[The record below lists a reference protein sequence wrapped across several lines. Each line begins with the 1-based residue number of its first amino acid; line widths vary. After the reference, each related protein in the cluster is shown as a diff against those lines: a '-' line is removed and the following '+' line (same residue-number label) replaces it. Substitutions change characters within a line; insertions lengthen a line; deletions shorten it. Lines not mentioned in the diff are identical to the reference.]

1 MRAILII
8 LLLCVLT
15 GPSAIAQ
22 TTKGGFIKT
31 ADGIRKVSSTTSK
44 SGEMN
49 MNQPN
54 PKPFAEKKFIEIKG
68 KRMAYIDEGEG
79 IPIIFQHGNP
89 TSSYLWRNVMREVA
103 GQGRLIA
110 CDLIGMGDS
119 EKLDHS
125 GPESYSYKE
134 QREFL
139 FALWDKLNLGNEVIL
154 VLHDWGSAL
163 GFDWAYQN
171 QKRVKGIVYMEAL
184 VKPSNW
190 ATFPEQGQK
199 IFKALRTPGVGEEM
213 VLKNNFFIE
222 QLLFTPGMGVMRKL
236 SEEEKGYYRKP
247 FLNPGEDRRP
257 TLSWPRQISI
267 DGEPKDVT
275 EIVKNYSEW
284 LAKSSIPKLYV
295 HGVPGAINAEG
306 SPAYEFCRKWPNQ
319 KEIEVP
325 GLHFI
330 QEDSGPEI
338 GKAVAEFV
346 RSLRGVKQ

>member
-1 MRAILII
+1 
-8 LLLCVLT
+8 
-15 GPSAIAQ
+15 
-22 TTKGGFIKT
+22 
-31 ADGIRKVSSTTSK
+31 
-44 SGEMN
+44 
-49 MNQPN
+49 
-54 PKPFAEKKFIEIKG
+54 
-68 KRMAYIDEGEG
+68 
-79 IPIIFQHGNP
+79 
-89 TSSYLWRNVMREVA
+89 
-103 GQGRLIA
+103 
-110 CDLIGMGDS
+110 
-119 EKLDHS
+119 
-125 GPESYSYKE
+125 
-134 QREFL
+134 
-139 FALWDKLNLGNEVIL
+139 
-154 VLHDWGSAL
+154 
-163 GFDWAYQN
+163 
-171 QKRVKGIVYMEAL
+171 MEAL

-346 RSLRGVKQ
+346 RSLRTR